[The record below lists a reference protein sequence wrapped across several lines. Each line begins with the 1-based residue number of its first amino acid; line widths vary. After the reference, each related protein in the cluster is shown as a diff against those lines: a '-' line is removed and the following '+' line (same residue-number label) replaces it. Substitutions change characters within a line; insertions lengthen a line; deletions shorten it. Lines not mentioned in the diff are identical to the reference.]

1 MGLAMEILAG
11 FATAPSTTL
20 TAVTMS
26 AGLSTAVRNFA
37 ETDEAKLIAMW
48 SDSQGVGQFQIRSP
62 QFHDNVQGINISTAI
77 SEPQPLSP
85 WGMQQTLKP
94 QDTPTV
100 AISGSATAGD
110 IETGCWI
117 NFYKNLPGIDARL
130 VNWSDIADKIES
142 WMISTNTLSTGT
154 AGGFSG
160 QEAIN
165 AEVDNWKANRDYA
178 LIGYQCTLEC
188 AAVRWQGSDTG
199 NLGVGGPGHE
209 LFKSLTGDWFR
220 RLNEATGLPTI
231 PIFNAANK
239 SSILIDCAQD
249 ENGADPLVTSIF
261 ALLKQ

>member
-48 SDSQGVGQFQIRSP
+48 TDSQGVGQFQIRSP

-85 WGMQQTLKP
+85 WGLQQNLKP

-100 AISGSATAGD
+100 SISGSATAGD

-165 AEVDNWKANRDYA
+165 AEVDN
-178 LIGYQCTLEC
+178 
-188 AAVRWQGSDTG
+188 
-199 NLGVGGPGHE
+199 
-209 LFKSLTGDWFR
+209 
-220 RLNEATGLPTI
+220 
-231 PIFNAANK
+231 
-239 SSILIDCAQD
+239 
-249 ENGADPLVTSIF
+249 
-261 ALLKQ
+261 